1 MNTQAFDL
9 SEPIPRQTIRADQ
22 PTIVE
27 VAPEVADTLV
37 VAAGSVFMALAG
49 VCFALYL
56 MLPFGA

>member
-1 MNTQAFDL
+1 MRAQAFDFTD
-9 SEPIPRQTIRADQ
+9 PRHPTLRADR
-22 PTIVE
+22 PTVVE

-37 VAAGSVFMALAG
+37 VASGSVFMALAG